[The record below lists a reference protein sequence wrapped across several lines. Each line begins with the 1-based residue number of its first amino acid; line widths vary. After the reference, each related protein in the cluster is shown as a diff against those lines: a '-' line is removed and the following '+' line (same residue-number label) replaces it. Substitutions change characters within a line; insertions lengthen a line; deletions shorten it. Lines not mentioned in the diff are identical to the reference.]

1 MAPTASPDE
10 GMLVLVPVGGGAFNR
25 LLDLGPSLKAS
36 PFQGQGAQH
45 LPPRL
50 DQVEIS
56 GIGGLKDELPAGVKQ
71 AEQQHVGRAVSAEV
85 VSPPALP
92 KGPVTA

>member
-1 MAPTASPDE
+1 MTSTASPDE
-10 GMLVLVPVGGGAFNR
+10 GMLVLVPVGGGAFHG
-25 LLDLGPSLKAS
+25 LLDLGPGLEAS

-56 GIGGLKDELPAGVKQ
+56 GIRGLKDELPAGMRHR
-71 AEQQHVGRAVSAEV
+71 EQQHVGGAMGAR
-85 VSPPALP
+85 
-92 KGPVTA
+92 